1 MTLWMTSLTGYDAGW
16 RGDGAQGE
24 DVGLGVGGGRG
35 RPYLSFQPNAC
46 NSAIGKYI
54 GLVDIAKIEARG

>member
-24 DVGLGVGGGRG
+24 DVGGVGLGVGGAVGG
-35 RPYLSFQPNAC
+35 
-46 NSAIGKYI
+46 G
-54 GLVDIAKIEARG
+54 GLIYHFSPMLVIQQ